1 MNKPKKIT
9 LATIK
14 SFIRKNKDNLYLQQR
29 TRFDGMVDCVLPVKD
44 VSISKINP
52 LLIDFNES
60 HTYGIKNAWFV
71 GSSRDYFTQL
81 TTGIKCNDFDNF
93 TGYEVWNCVGS
104 FFILTPIKWGIKTK
118 WVDIIKKQ

>member
-44 VSISKINP
+44 VSINKINP
-52 LLIDFNES
+52 LVIDFNES
-60 HTYGIKNAWFV
+60 YTYGIKNAWFV
-71 GSSRDYFTQL
+71 GSSRDYFTPYE
-81 TTGIKCNDFDNF
+81 IDNF

-118 WVDIIKKQ
+118 WQPSTITPWNN

>member
-44 VSISKINP
+44 VSINKINP
-52 LLIDFNES
+52 LVIDFNES
-60 HTYGIKNAWFV
+60 YTYGIKNAWFV
-71 GSSRDYFTQL
+71 GSSRDYFTPYK
-81 TTGIKCNDFDNF
+81 IDNF